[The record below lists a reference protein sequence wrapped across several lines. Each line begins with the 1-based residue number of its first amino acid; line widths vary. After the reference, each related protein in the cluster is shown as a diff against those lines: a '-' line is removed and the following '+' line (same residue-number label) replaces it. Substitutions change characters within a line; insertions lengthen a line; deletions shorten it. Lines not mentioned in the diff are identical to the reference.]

1 MAVMTVSVRHVLH
14 QGPMLG
20 ALGHTAYLALRQRM
34 ASGNGDAAHA
44 PLPTLP
50 GPEIHRRMQAPPRA
64 LIEDYVRFLG
74 GDPRAYRNEVPPHL
88 FPQWCMPA
96 LAHTLD
102 GLPYPVL
109 RVLNGG
115 CRVRVSAPLPQGERY
130 EVRARLQQID
140 DDGRRAVL
148 HQHVSCGPRS
158 APDALEIDVYAI
170 VPLGGSKEAAGG
182 KEGNGK
188 GNGKTKGTP
197 GVRAKAKA
205 AARER
210 PRVATAAREVARLK
224 LGRDAGVQYAK
235 LTGDFNPIHW
245 LRPFAR
251 AAGFPSVI
259 LHGFGTLAF
268 AWETLN
274 RSVFAGDVRAIDMV
288 DVKFARALVL
298 PHEVGLYVAEQQMFV
313 GDAPG
318 GPSYLTGTLAARGM
332 IV

>member
-1 MAVMTVSVRHVLH
+1 MPVMSVSVRHVLH

-20 ALGHTAYLALRQRM
+20 ALGHTAYVALRQRL
-34 ASGNGDAAHA
+34 AGDGKPGGA
-44 PLPTLP
+44 PLPVLP
-50 GPEIHRRMQAPPRA
+50 GPEVHRRIQAPPRA

-74 GDPRAYRNEVPPHL
+74 GDPRAYRDEVPPHL

-130 EVRARLQQID
+130 EVRARLADVD
-140 DDGRRAVL
+140 DDGRRVVL

-170 VPLGGSKEAAGG
+170 VPLGRGGDGKAGKAKGDGGG
-182 KEGNGK
+182 K
-188 GNGKTKGTP
+188 P
-197 GVRAKAKA
+197 GAKERASVP
-205 AARER
+205 AR
-210 PRVATAAREVARLK
+210 AREVTRLR
-224 LGRDAGVQYAK
+224 LGRDTGVAYAK

-245 LRPFAR
+245 LTPFAR

-259 LHGFGTLAF
+259 LHGFGTLSF
-268 AWETLN
+268 AWEALG
-274 RSVFAGDVRAIDMV
+274 RHVFSGDVRAVDRV
-288 DVKFARALVL
+288 DVKFTRALVL
-298 PHEVGLYVAEQQMFV
+298 PHEVGLYVDGQQMFV

-318 GPSYLTGTLAARGM
+318 GPAYLTGAFASRGDL
-332 IV
+332 